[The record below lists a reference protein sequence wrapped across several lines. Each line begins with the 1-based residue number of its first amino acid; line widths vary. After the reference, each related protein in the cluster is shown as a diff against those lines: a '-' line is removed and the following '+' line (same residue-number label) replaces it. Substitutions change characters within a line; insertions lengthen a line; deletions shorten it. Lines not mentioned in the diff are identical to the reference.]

1 MINIQRL
8 TKYYGKSR
16 GIIDVDLQ
24 VEQGEIFGFIGP
36 NGAGK
41 STTIRILLAL
51 LHPSGGKATING
63 LDCLKDSR
71 QIKKII
77 GYVPSEV
84 NFYDDMKVSE
94 LFQYSAR
101 FYGKDCS
108 RQARELADRLSLDTT
123 KKVAALSFGN
133 KKKVSIIQALI
144 HEPKVLIFDEP
155 TSGLDPLVQ
164 NTFFELL
171 LEEKEKGATILFSSH
186 ILSEVQRLCDR
197 IAIIKDGKIIKTET
211 IDSLRKNKFRQVQLD
226 FAANTSIPEISLS
239 GVTNFTQSGQ
249 SIRFL
254 YGGEVRP
261 LLELLSKN
269 KIENVSIEEPQLEEL
284 FMHYYMEGAADNEF
298 VS

>member
-1 MINIQRL
+1 MINIQQL

-24 VEQGEIFGFIGP
+24 VDNGEIFGFIGP

-51 LHPSGGKATING
+51 LHPSSGKATING
-63 LDCLKDSR
+63 LDCLKDSF
-71 QIKKII
+71 QIKRII

-84 NFYDDMKVSE
+84 NFYDDMKVNE

-108 RQARELADRLSLDTT
+108 HRANELADRLSLDTN
-123 KKVAALSFGN
+123 KKISSLSFGN

-144 HEPKVLIFDEP
+144 HEPELLIFDEP
-155 TSGLDPLVQ
+155 TSGLDPLMQ
-164 NTFFELL
+164 NTFFEILI
-171 LEEKEKGATILFSSH
+171 EEKKKGTTVFFSSH

-197 IAIIKDGKIIKTET
+197 IAIIKDGRIIKTET
-211 IDSLRKNKFRQVQLD
+211 IESLRKNKFRQVQLD
-226 FAANTSIPEISLS
+226 FVSNTPIPEISLNGIS
-239 GVTNFTQSGQ
+239 NYTQMGK

-254 YGGEVRP
+254 YGGYIKP
-261 LLELLSKN
+261 LLKFLSEN
-269 KIENVSIEEPQLEEL
+269 DIENVSIEEPQLEEV
-284 FMHYYMEGAADNEF
+284 FMHYYMEGSDKQ
-298 VS
+298 

>member
-24 VEQGEIFGFIGP
+24 VERGEIFGFIGP

-51 LHPSGGKATING
+51 LHPSSGKATING

-71 QIKKII
+71 KIKKII

-94 LFQYSAR
+94 LLQYSAR

-108 RQARELADRLSLDTT
+108 RRARELADRLSLDTT
-123 KKVAALSFGN
+123 KKVATLSFGN

-144 HEPKVLIFDEP
+144 HEPEVLIFDEP

-164 NTFFELL
+164 YTFFELL
-171 LEEKEKGATILFSSH
+171 LEEKKKGATIFFSSH
-186 ILSEVQRLCDR
+186 VLSEVQRLCDR
-197 IAIIKDGKIIKTET
+197 IAIIKDGKIIKVET
-211 IDSLRKNKFRQVQLD
+211 IESLRKNKFRQVQLD
-226 FAANTSIPEISLS
+226 FASTTSIPEMSLS
-239 GVTNFTQSGQ
+239 GVSNFTIIGQ

-254 YGGEVRP
+254 YGGEVKP
-261 LLELLSKN
+261 LLVFLS
-269 KIENVSIEEPQLEEL
+269 ENDVENISIEEPPLEEV
-284 FMHYYMEGAADNEF
+284 FMHYYTEGEMDNES